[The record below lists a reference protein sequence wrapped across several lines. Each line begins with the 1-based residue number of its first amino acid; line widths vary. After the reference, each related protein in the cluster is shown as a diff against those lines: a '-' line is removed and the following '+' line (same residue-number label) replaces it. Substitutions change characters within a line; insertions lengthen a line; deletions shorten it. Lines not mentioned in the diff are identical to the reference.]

1 MPTGLSPSMVPHI
14 QRCSARVQ
22 ICNLPRAPYHPEN
35 VPLNPLY
42 TTDTAYDVYKVWADP
57 RSLATT
63 SGVAICF
70 LFLRLLRCFNSPG
83 WPRQPMNSAAD
94 RRGLPGGVAPFG
106 DPRISLLAATRGL
119 SQLCRVLHRL
129 LVPRHPPHALTS
141 LAKNPIPVVHRYR
154 SKVISAL
161 LDSVLL
167 FATTL
172 IQLSKNKSDV
182 LIRTI
187 GLWSKASSGR
197 RCCRR
202 CL

>member
-1 MPTGLSPSMVPHI
+1 
-14 QRCSARVQ
+14 
-22 ICNLPRAPYHPEN
+22 
-35 VPLNPLY
+35 
-42 TTDTAYDVYKVWADP
+42 
-57 RSLATT
+57 
-63 SGVAICF
+63 
-70 LFLRLLRCFNSPG
+70 
-83 WPRQPMNSAAD
+83 
-94 RRGLPGGVAPFG
+94 
-106 DPRISLLAATRGL
+106 
-119 SQLCRVLHRL
+119 
-129 LVPRHPPHALTS
+129 

-187 GLWSKASSGR
+187 GLWSKASPGR